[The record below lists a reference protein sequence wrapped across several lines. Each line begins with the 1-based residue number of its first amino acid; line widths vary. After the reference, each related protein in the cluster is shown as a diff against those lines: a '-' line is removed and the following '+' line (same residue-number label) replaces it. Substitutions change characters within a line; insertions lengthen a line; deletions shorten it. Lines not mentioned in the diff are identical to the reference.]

1 MSKKPNIDD
10 KSQEMRDAE
19 SYSSLIHHPS
29 SFSSSIIPHPSSFN
43 YDRWQEVEAIFQ
55 DALDRP
61 AHERASFLEQTC
73 LDDVELRNEAATLIV
88 AHDNAGDFIEQPA
101 LVHDAQIIFSH
112 TDGNNIGREIGSYR
126 IVDRLGAGG
135 MGEVYLAQDSR
146 LDRLVALKLLPAYFA
161 SDDERLARFQR
172 EARSTSAL
180 NHPNILTIHEVGE
193 ADGVRFIATEFIDGD
208 TLQKL
213 ISDQEMKL
221 AEILDVVI
229 QVASGLAAAHAAD
242 IVHRD
247 IKPDN
252 IMRRGD
258 GLVKLLD
265 FGIAKLLEPV
275 TSEAGLNGTMHTET
289 GAVVGT
295 VGYMSPEQAR
305 GLTVDKRTDIWSL
318 GVVLYQLLT
327 RRLPFTG
334 MTRMDT
340 LVNILERAPDP
351 LLPAHRNESFSEL
364 AALQGLLMKSLR
376 KDRDERYQT
385 VNEFLADLR
394 SVRQDLESAGMCD
407 GQTLSDLLPG
417 SRVFNR
423 VSESKTSSSTRR
435 SPGRYVF
442 LALGFAVLLLA
453 ILAGAFIYKSRI
465 TTRPGILN
473 APARATNSGKVYT
486 EMSDAE
492 QLAFIRSEEQR
503 ISSMMG
509 DRPGKLDQ
517 DALRAIKRYVD
528 FYAARRGSD
537 SDAAGKEDIRVV
549 YARARP
555 YLPTIA
561 RAFAVRK
568 VPTIIGIYLP
578 MIESEYRPCS
588 ESSIGGKGPFQFL
601 PQTAKAYGVSP
612 DDRCNMDQMAP
623 AAAHYIADHM
633 ADLGDDAE
641 SMTLVL
647 LSYNHGATWVRGALR
662 QLRTADDYERTFWT
676 LFKNRELLGPA
687 FRNEGAGYVPMFF
700 AAAIVGENPQNFG
713 LDMPPLSSLTSANGA
728 TSQTN
733 TN

>member
-1 MSKKPNIDD
+1 MRKNLNMDHE
-10 KSQEMRDAE
+10 SQEISDDR
-19 SYSSLIHHPS
+19 SYSSLIPRPS
-29 SFSSSIIPHPSSFN
+29 SLN
-43 YDRWQEVEAIFQ
+43 YDAWQKVEAIFQ

-61 AHERASFLEQTC
+61 ADERDSFLEQSC
-73 LDDVELRNEAATLIV
+73 LDDAQLRNEAATLIA
-88 AHDNAGDFIEQPA
+88 AHDKAGDFIEQPA

-112 TDGNNIGREIGSYR
+112 TDGNNMGREIGSYR

-135 MGEVYLAQDSR
+135 MGEVYLAEDSR
-146 LDRLVALKLLPAYFA
+146 LNRLVALKLLPAYFA

-213 ISDQEMKL
+213 IFDQEMKL
-221 AEILDVVI
+221 AEILDVAI
-229 QVASGLAAAHAAD
+229 QVGSGLAAAHAAD

-247 IKPDN
+247 IKPEN
-252 IMRRGD
+252 IMRRAD

-265 FGIAKLLEPV
+265 FGIAKLLEPA
-275 TSEAGLNGTMHTET
+275 TSDAGANSAMHTET

-305 GLTVDKRTDIWSL
+305 GLPVDKRTDIWSL

-334 MTRMDT
+334 ATRMDT
-340 LVNILERAPDP
+340 LVNILERDPDP
-351 LLPAHRNESFSEL
+351 MLPAQTLESSPEL
-364 AALQGLLMKSLR
+364 VALEHLLGKSLR
-376 KDRDERYQT
+376 KDRDNRYQT

-394 SVRQDLESAGMCD
+394 SVRRDLENAGMCD
-407 GQTLSDLLPG
+407 GQTLSDLLPAN
-417 SRVFNR
+417 RAFNSF
-423 VSESKTSSSTRR
+423 SETKTSSSTRR
-435 SPGRYVF
+435 PGRYVF
-442 LALGFAVLLLA
+442 LALGFAVVLFAVLA
-453 ILAGAFIYKSRI
+453 AAFIYKTRI
-465 TTRPGILN
+465 TTRPDISN
-473 APARATNSGKVYT
+473 VPASATNPGKLYT

-492 QLAFIRSEEQR
+492 QLAFISSEEQR

-509 DRPGKLDQ
+509 DRPGRLDE
-517 DALRAIKRYVD
+517 DALRAIKRSVD
-528 FYAARRGSD
+528 FYAARRDSNSD
-537 SDAAGKEDIRVV
+537 VAGKEDLRVV

-662 QLRTADDYERTFWT
+662 QLRAADDYERTFWT

-687 FRNEGAGYVPMFF
+687 FRKEGAGYVPMFF
-700 AAAIVGENPQNFG
+700 AAAIVGENPHNFG
-713 LDMPPLSSLTSANGA
+713 LDMPPLSSLTGANGA
-728 TSQTN
+728 NSPTN